1 MLEEIAPA
9 LKPSRKSKVFSPE
22 PGISEKLLLV
32 ESKVSFSPFV
42 NYLKEKRQ
50 SVSETRE
57 KVYSYLI
64 KRFESEPSLLF
75 PENLDIIHEHSD
87 LMELLTTSLFPMVGS
102 DHRHIFALASPY
114 QFSVFYYSDYFSEL
128 FFDDEEKHLLLP
140 DGIPIDE
147 LKSIQCAS
155 IYDHVLQKFYGVK
168 LNENRELIYPF
179 TDHNTGMIRYYKIRY
194 DSRFIDLK
202 LKGTL
207 PPLKDC
213 AVCMNTF
220 RILDMEK
227 QLDKMPLDLF
237 EAEGFAV
244 WVAEDVT
251 TTESLEL
258 VKKILLRED
267 DFDTNAISD
276 LKKAVK
282 ALVGLHDIQV
292 GLMPFVK
299 INNQFVLDEENVNHS
314 LVARQWLSD
323 RPENCEQFRM
333 YTQFM
338 QEYPT
343 PMPVSIV
350 SEEVFVMVPFLKS
363 LYDEGVRS
371 YITVPM
377 QNSDGLIGHLEL
389 SSNVPNTL
397 TLQTMARLEPAIP
410 LLSLALL
417 KCRDN
422 FQNKIE
428 KVIKEKFTALQQ
440 SVEWKFEEVAWD
452 HLRRNASNEE
462 EKNVA
467 FDNVFP
473 LYGAID
479 IRNSSVERSHAIQ
492 KDLKEHLLLID
503 ETLHRL
509 NSVVQ
514 LPLLEG
520 LEFKNEILRKSIEEQ
535 MTAEDEIRINEF
547 LTQEAA
553 PIFTHLQKNEKQ
565 SCELTDDYFNIVNN
579 NNSRVYRYRQEYE
592 ESVSKINEVVS
603 AFLEK
608 EEERIQR
615 SYPHYFEKY
624 RTDGLEY
631 NIYIGQSISP
641 HNPFNLLYLK
651 NIRLWQLTSMA
662 EAARITHLL
671 VPSLKVPLQTTQ
683 LILIHS
689 QPISISF
696 RKDERKFDVEG
707 SYNIRYEVIKKRLD
721 KVRIKGTEERL
732 TQPGK
737 IAIVYSNQKEVPE
750 YLEYIEFLKNKNILK
765 PNVEFLELEELQG
778 VTGMKALRVDINIV

>member
-64 KRFESEPSLLF
+64 KRFESEPSLLY

-140 DGIPIDE
+140 DGVPIDE

-251 TTESLEL
+251 TIESLEL

-323 RPENCEQFRM
+323 KPENCEQFRM

-371 YITVPM
+371 YITV
-377 QNSDGLIGHLEL
+377 
-389 SSNVPNTL
+389 
-397 TLQTMARLEPAIP
+397 
-410 LLSLALL
+410 
-417 KCRDN
+417 
-422 FQNKIE
+422 
-428 KVIKEKFTALQQ
+428 
-440 SVEWKFEEVAWD
+440 
-452 HLRRNASNEE
+452 
-462 EKNVA
+462 
-467 FDNVFP
+467 
-473 LYGAID
+473 
-479 IRNSSVERSHAIQ
+479 
-492 KDLKEHLLLID
+492 
-503 ETLHRL
+503 
-509 NSVVQ
+509 
-514 LPLLEG
+514 
-520 LEFKNEILRKSIEEQ
+520 
-535 MTAEDEIRINEF
+535 
-547 LTQEAA
+547 
-553 PIFTHLQKNEKQ
+553 
-565 SCELTDDYFNIVNN
+565 
-579 NNSRVYRYRQEYE
+579 
-592 ESVSKINEVVS
+592 
-603 AFLEK
+603 
-608 EEERIQR
+608 
-615 SYPHYFEKY
+615 SYAK
-624 RTDGLEY
+624 
-631 NIYIGQSISP
+631 
-641 HNPFNLLYLK
+641 
-651 NIRLWQLTSMA
+651 
-662 EAARITHLL
+662 
-671 VPSLKVPLQTTQ
+671 
-683 LILIHS
+683 
-689 QPISISF
+689 
-696 RKDERKFDVEG
+696 
-707 SYNIRYEVIKKRLD
+707 
-721 KVRIKGTEERL
+721 
-732 TQPGK
+732 
-737 IAIVYSNQKEVPE
+737 
-750 YLEYIEFLKNKNILK
+750 
-765 PNVEFLELEELQG
+765 
-778 VTGMKALRVDINIV
+778 

>member
-22 PGISEKLLLV
+22 PGISEKLSLV

-64 KRFESEPSLLF
+64 KRFESEPSLLY

-140 DGIPIDE
+140 DGVPIDE

-299 INNQFVLDEENVNHS
+299 INNQFVLDEENV
-314 LVARQWLSD
+314 
-323 RPENCEQFRM
+323 
-333 YTQFM
+333 
-338 QEYPT
+338 
-343 PMPVSIV
+343 
-350 SEEVFVMVPFLKS
+350 
-363 LYDEGVRS
+363 
-371 YITVPM
+371 
-377 QNSDGLIGHLEL
+377 
-389 SSNVPNTL
+389 
-397 TLQTMARLEPAIP
+397 
-410 LLSLALL
+410 
-417 KCRDN
+417 
-422 FQNKIE
+422 
-428 KVIKEKFTALQQ
+428 
-440 SVEWKFEEVAWD
+440 
-452 HLRRNASNEE
+452 
-462 EKNVA
+462 
-467 FDNVFP
+467 
-473 LYGAID
+473 
-479 IRNSSVERSHAIQ
+479 
-492 KDLKEHLLLID
+492 
-503 ETLHRL
+503 
-509 NSVVQ
+509 
-514 LPLLEG
+514 
-520 LEFKNEILRKSIEEQ
+520 
-535 MTAEDEIRINEF
+535 
-547 LTQEAA
+547 
-553 PIFTHLQKNEKQ
+553 
-565 SCELTDDYFNIVNN
+565 
-579 NNSRVYRYRQEYE
+579 
-592 ESVSKINEVVS
+592 
-603 AFLEK
+603 
-608 EEERIQR
+608 
-615 SYPHYFEKY
+615 
-624 RTDGLEY
+624 
-631 NIYIGQSISP
+631 
-641 HNPFNLLYLK
+641 
-651 NIRLWQLTSMA
+651 
-662 EAARITHLL
+662 
-671 VPSLKVPLQTTQ
+671 
-683 LILIHS
+683 
-689 QPISISF
+689 
-696 RKDERKFDVEG
+696 
-707 SYNIRYEVIKKRLD
+707 
-721 KVRIKGTEERL
+721 
-732 TQPGK
+732 
-737 IAIVYSNQKEVPE
+737 AIV
-750 YLEYIEFLKNKNILK
+750 L
-765 PNVEFLELEELQG
+765 
-778 VTGMKALRVDINIV
+778 